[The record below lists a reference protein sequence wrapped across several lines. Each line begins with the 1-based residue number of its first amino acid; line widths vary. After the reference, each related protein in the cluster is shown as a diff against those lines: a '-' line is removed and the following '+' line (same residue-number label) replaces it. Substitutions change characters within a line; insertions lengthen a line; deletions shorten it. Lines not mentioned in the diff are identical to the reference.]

1 MNSLQKKLAAIG
13 LGAAAAFSGAY
24 LIAPAEGGPEENEIS
39 QVYLDPANILTSC
52 FGHTGN
58 ELRMGQ
64 TFRHEECVN
73 QLGKDVAE
81 KDRQLLSVVKVPLSQ
96 GEHAAYL
103 SFIYNVGYGRKDGS
117 RPGRDG
123 FAVLR
128 NGKPSTMLTYLN
140 AGMRHQACDQLLAW
154 TKINGKVSNGLRT
167 RRAKERTV
175 CLRDL
180 QQ

>member
-1 MNSLQKKLAAIG
+1 M
-13 LGAAAAFSGAY
+13 
-24 LIAPAEGGPEENEIS
+24 
-39 QVYLDPANILTSC
+39 
-52 FGHTGN
+52 
-58 ELRMGQ
+58 
-64 TFRHEECVN
+64 
-73 QLGKDVAE
+73 
-81 KDRQLLSVVKVPLSQ
+81 LSVVKVPLSD
-96 GEHAAYL
+96 GEHAAYT
-103 SFIYNVGYGRKDGS
+103 SFIYNVGYGRKDGI

-154 TKINGKVSNGLRT
+154 IKINGKVSNGLRT

-180 QQ
+180 QP